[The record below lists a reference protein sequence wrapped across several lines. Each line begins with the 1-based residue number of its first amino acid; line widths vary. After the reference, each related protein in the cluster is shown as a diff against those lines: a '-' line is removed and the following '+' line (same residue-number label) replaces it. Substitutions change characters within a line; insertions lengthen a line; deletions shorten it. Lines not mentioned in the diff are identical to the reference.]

1 MTPPADAGIAPL
13 VRDDADMPEPS
24 DTTPPVEGPSDSA
37 GDSGSDLDGEARSLL
52 DDVHALI
59 DDGKTYLEAELGFQ
73 KTRAA
78 FVADRA
84 KSTIVFGAIAALLGL
99 LALVGLTVGSIIA
112 LTPLLTAWG
121 ASAVVVAILL
131 VAAWLAARGAARKWS
146 SLIRAITGDPGDT
159 P

>member
-1 MTPPADAGIAPL
+1 MPELSDDAPL
-13 VRDDADMPEPS
+13 AERQGALEDDD
-24 DTTPPVEGPSDSA
+24 
-37 GDSGSDLDGEARSLL
+37 RSLL
-52 DDVHALI
+52 DHVQALI

-84 KSTIVFGAIAALLGL
+84 KSTIVFGALAALLGF

-121 ASAVVVAILL
+121 ASALVVAILL
-131 VAAWLAARGAARKWS
+131 GAAALAGRAASRKWS
-146 SLIRAITGDPGDT
+146 ALMRAIVESEPGKV